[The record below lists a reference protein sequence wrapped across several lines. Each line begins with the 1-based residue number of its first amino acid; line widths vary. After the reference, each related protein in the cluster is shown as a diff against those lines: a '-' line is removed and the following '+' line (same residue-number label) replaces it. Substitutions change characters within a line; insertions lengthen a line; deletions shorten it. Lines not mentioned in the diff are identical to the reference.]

1 MKVHIL
7 DDWFDTLRGLPCFAK
22 LAGHDVTVWTD
33 HVKEAVVLAERLAEA
48 EALVLFRERTSITA
62 ELLARLPG
70 LRLISQ
76 RSVYPHIDVPACTAN
91 GVLLCS
97 NMHAG
102 TPSFAAAEL
111 TWALIMAGMRQLPAQ
126 MASLKAGGW
135 QMGVG
140 KTLRGRRLGLY
151 GYGRIGQAVAGYA
164 EAFGM
169 EVQWWSSEDGR
180 ARAVADGQRVAES
193 RQAFF
198 AESDVVSVHIRLKP
212 ETKGIV
218 TLDDLSAMRR
228 DALFVNTSRAGL
240 VENGALLTALERG
253 RPGMAAVDVFDSEPL
268 TDPADPL
275 LRHPN
280 LIGTPHI
287 GYVTE
292 DEFDLQ
298 FSDIF
303 DQINAYAEGAPIN
316 MINPETWTGSA
327 GGQASPNAIKDED
340 ARR

>member
-1 MKVHIL
+1 MRVHIL

-33 HVKEAVVLAERLAEA
+33 HVEDAPTLADRLSEA
-48 EALVLFRERTSITA
+48 EALVLFRERTKITA
-62 ELLARLPG
+62 ELLACLPN
-70 LRLISQ
+70 LSLISQ
-76 RSVYPHIDVPACTAN
+76 RSVYPHIDVPACSAN

-102 TPSFAAAEL
+102 TPSYAAAEL
-111 TWALIMAGMRQLPAQ
+111 TWALVMAGMRQIPAQ
-126 MASLKAGGW
+126 LASLKAGTW

-140 KTLRGRRLGLY
+140 KTLRGRTVGLY
-151 GYGRIGQAVAGYA
+151 GYGRIGRAVAGYA

-169 EVQWWSSEDGR
+169 QVQWWSSEDGR
-180 ARAVADGQRVAES
+180 ARAAADGQRVAES
-193 RQAFF
+193 RQDFF
-198 AESDVVSVHIRLKP
+198 ADSDVVSVHVRLKP
-212 ETKGIV
+212 ETRGLI
-218 TLDDLSAMRR
+218 TLEDLTAMRQ

-240 VENGALLTALERG
+240 VQTGALLEALDAG
-253 RPGMAAVDVFDSEPL
+253 RPGLAAVDVFDTEPL
-268 TDPADPL
+268 TDSDDPL

-303 DQINAYAEGAPIN
+303 DQINAYADGAPIH
-316 MINPETWTGSA
+316 MINPEAWEAQQRS
-327 GGQASPNAIKDED
+327 
-340 ARR
+340 